1 MTTPIQADPRPAP
14 EPLGDTDRP
23 APSACPAAFA
33 MELVAHK
40 WTIHILFALHRD
52 GGAVRFRRLQRETAP
67 ITQKELTKRLRE
79 LARSGLVARE
89 AFAEVPPRVE
99 YRLTDLGRT
108 LMPALVGLH
117 EWAERHGAAVEANWR
132 KAAASAPPA

>member
-1 MTTPIQADPRPAP
+1 MTTPSREEITAAP
-14 EPLGDTDRP
+14 V
-23 APSACPAAFA
+23 ACPAAFA

-40 WTIHILFALHRD
+40 WTIHILFALHH
-52 GGAVRFRRLQRETAP
+52 ATAPVRFRRLQRETTP

-79 LARSGLVARE
+79 LERSGLVARE

-108 LMPALVGLH
+108 LMPALEGLH
-117 EWAERHGAAVEANWR
+117 DWASRHGDTVADHWR
-132 KAAASAPPA
+132 RAGEILSES

>member
-1 MTTPIQADPRPAP
+1 MTTPSPEESAAAPA
-14 EPLGDTDRP
+14 
-23 APSACPAAFA
+23 ACPAAFA

-40 WTIHILFALHRD
+40 WTIHILFALHRA
-52 GGAVRFRRLQRETAP
+52 GAPVRFRRLQRETPP

-79 LARSGLVARE
+79 LERSGLVSRR

-108 LMPALVGLH
+108 LMPALEALH
-117 EWAERHGAAVEANWR
+117 DWAKRHGGEVADHWR
-132 KAAASAPPA
+132 RAGEISSKS